1 MEKDKNIKIFS
12 KYVTRTQNKEKFL
25 NFPDR
30 EKNNWI
36 PTQSNL
42 LLEIL
47 RVVDVEN

>member
-12 KYVTRTQNKEKFL
+12 KYVARTQSKEKFL

-30 EKNNWI
+30 EKPYWI
-36 PTQSNL
+36 ATQINL

-47 RVVDVEN
+47 IVVYVEN